1 LLLIIFICIIIES
14 LKKYIKE
21 IDMKVYKI
29 STIVAASLVAAST
42 SLTADAVESVVLPNA
57 QPGECYAKV
66 LTPAKFETRS
76 EKVLSKEASESLTVI
91 PAQYGTTDQ
100 KILVK
105 EASSRLSVIPGT
117 FKNVTEKVLVKEAQT
132 FWKTS
137 LKNNIPV
144 SAEIL
149 AAAKA
154 GGADIDGMAV
164 GSCYREYFTPAKYST
179 STENYIRKEA
189 SETLKIVPAT
199 YEYAEEKVLVKEAS
213 QKLIKV
219 PATYGTVSEKVLI
232 EPEKTMWKKS
242 QCNGTDD
249 CGVMCLVTTPARY
262 KTVTKRVVKTPPS
275 TKVVEIPAVYK
286 TVKVRK
292 LATPA
297 RVERVA
303 IPEQAASYT
312 RTVKVSDPVFSW
324 TLVGAQANG
333 KYTGRQV
340 CKTATPEAYKT
351 ITKTVVDTP
360 PSTKEVAIP
369 EIYKTIKVTTVVKP
383 AEVKRT
389 VIPEEYRTITKR
401 EMVSPSKVEWKR
413 VVCQSSITSSTIRA
427 LQTALQNTGHYNG
440 PIDGIV
446 GAQTR
451 AAVKAY
457 QKSKGLATGG
467 ITHAVIKSLGV
478 SF

>member
-1 LLLIIFICIIIES
+1 
-14 LKKYIKE
+14 
-21 IDMKVYKI
+21 MKVYKI
-29 STIVAASLVAAST
+29 STIVAASLVAASS

-66 LTPAKFETRS
+66 LTPAKFQTTS

-91 PAQYGTTDQ
+91 PAKYGSTEQ
-100 KILVK
+100 KILIK
-105 EASSRLSVIPGT
+105 EASSRLAVVPGT
-117 FKNVTEKVLVKEAQT
+117 FKNVTEKVLVKDAT
-132 FWKTS
+132 TTWKTS
-137 LKNNIPV
+137 LKGSIPV

-154 GGADIDGMAV
+154 GGADIDGMGV
-164 GSCYREYFTPAKYST
+164 GSCYREYFTPAKYTT
-179 STENYIRKEA
+179 STETYVRKEA
-189 SETLKIVPAT
+189 SESLKIVPAT

-213 QKLIKV
+213 QKLTKV
-219 PATYGTVSEKVLI
+219 PATYENVSEKVLV

-242 QCNGTDD
+242 KCNGTDD

-275 TKVVEIPAVYK
+275 TKVIEIPAIYK

-297 RVERVA
+297 RVERVTT
-303 IPEQAASYT
+303 PEQTASYT
-312 RTVKVSDPVFSW
+312 RTAKVSDPVFSW
-324 TLVGAQANG
+324 SLAGAKAAGAG
-333 KYTGRQV
+333 KYTGHQV
-340 CKTATPEAYKT
+340 CKLATPEAYKT

-360 PSTKEVAIP
+360 PTTKEVAIP
-369 EIYKTIKVTTVVKP
+369 EVYKTIRVTTLVKP

-389 VIPEEYRTITKR
+389 TIPEEYRTITKR

-413 VVCQSSITSSTIRA
+413 VVCQASITSSTIRE
-427 LQTALQNTGHYNG
+427 LQTALKNAGVYTG

-457 QKSKGLATGG
+457 QKSKGLAVGG
-467 ITHAVIKSLGV
+467 ITQEVIKALGL

>member
-1 LLLIIFICIIIES
+1 
-14 LKKYIKE
+14 
-21 IDMKVYKI
+21 MKVYKI
-29 STIVAASLVAAST
+29 STVVAASLVAASS

-66 LTPAKFETRS
+66 LTPAKFETRT
-76 EKVLSKEASESLTVI
+76 EKVLSKEASETLAVI
-91 PAQYGTTDQ
+91 PAQYGTNDQ
-100 KILVK
+100 KILVQ
-105 EASSRLSVIPGT
+105 EASSRLTVVPGT
-117 FKNVTEKVLVKEAQT
+117 FKNITEKVLVKDAQT
-132 FWKTS
+132 MWKTS
-137 LKNNIPV
+137 LKGAIPV
-144 SAEIL
+144 SPEIL

-164 GSCYREYFTPAKYST
+164 GSCYREYFTPAKYT
-179 STENYIRKEA
+179 TDTQTYVRKEA
-189 SETLKIVPAT
+189 SETLKIIPAT

-213 QKLIKV
+213 QKLVKV
-219 PATYGTVSEKVLI
+219 PATYDTVTEKVMI

-242 QCNGTDD
+242 QCNGRNND

-262 KTVTKRVVKTPPS
+262 STVTKRVVKTPPT

-303 IPEQAASYT
+303 IPEQTATYT
-312 RTVKVSDPVFSW
+312 RTTKVSDPVFSW
-324 TLVGAQANG
+324 SLVGAKTGAG
-333 KYTGRQV
+333 KYTGHQV

-369 EIYKTIKVTTVVKP
+369 EVYKTIKVTTVVKP

-389 VIPEEYRTITKR
+389 TIPEEYRTITKR

-427 LQTALQNTGHYNG
+427 LQTALKNEGHYTG

-451 AAVKAY
+451 DAVKSY
-457 QKSKGLATGG
+457 QKAKGLAVGG
-467 ITHAVIKSLGV
+467 ITHDVIRSLGI
-478 SF
+478 SI

>member
-1 LLLIIFICIIIES
+1 
-14 LKKYIKE
+14 
-21 IDMKVYKI
+21 MKVYKI
-29 STIVAASLVAAST
+29 STIVAASLVAASS

-66 LTPAKFETRS
+66 LTPAKFETRT
-76 EKVLSKEASESLTVI
+76 EKVLSKEASETLTVI

-105 EASSRLSVIPGT
+105 EASSRLTVVPGT

-137 LKNNIPV
+137 LKGNIPV

-154 GGADIDGMAV
+154 GGADVDGMGV
-164 GSCYREYFTPAKYST
+164 GSCYREYFTPAKFAT
-179 STENYIRKEA
+179 ATETYIRKEA

-213 QKLIKV
+213 SRLVKV
-219 PATYGTVSEKVLI
+219 PATYGTVTEKVLI

-242 QCNGTDD
+242 QCNGSNND

-262 KTVTKRVVKTPPS
+262 SSVTKRVVKTPPT

-303 IPEQAASYT
+303 IPEQSASYT
-312 RTVKVSDPVFSW
+312 RTVKVSDATFSW
-324 TLVGAQANG
+324 TKVGAQANG
-333 KYTGRQV
+333 KYTGHQI

-360 PSTKEVAIP
+360 PTTKEVAIP
-369 EIYKTIKVTTVVKP
+369 EVYKTIKVTTVVKP

-389 VIPEEYRTITKR
+389 AIPEAYRTITKR

-427 LQTALQNTGHYNG
+427 LQTALKNEGHYTG

-457 QKSKGLATGG
+457 QIKKGLSTGG

-478 SF
+478 TF